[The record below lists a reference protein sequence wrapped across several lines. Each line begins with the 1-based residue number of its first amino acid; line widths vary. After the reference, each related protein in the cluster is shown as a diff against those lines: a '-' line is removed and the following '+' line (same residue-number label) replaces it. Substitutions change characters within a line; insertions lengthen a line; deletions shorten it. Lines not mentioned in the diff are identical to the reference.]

1 MARVLIA
8 AFVLTLPFAPAVRAD
23 DVEDKLTEA
32 KAAYEKAMG
41 EYKEDIGKW
50 FDKETEAARK
60 LTTGATEKV
69 RKLDEER
76 KTFEDK
82 RVLPARVP
90 VAIRSKSL
98 KAADALVKV
107 YMTAADGYTKAKRD
121 GDAHKLVTEMEDMVG
136 KGMESVDMMKRMLIG
151 TWGLK
156 SAAYTADLTFKADGT
171 VLQLNTKD
179 GSSGKPGA
187 DHKGVVVFDLPNQC
201 MVITWENKA
210 ITKLMLPLNKKKT
223 VAQSGNHPEWKIEVS
238 KK

>member
-8 AFVLTLPFAPAVRAD
+8 AFALAVSFAPAVRAD
-23 DVEDKLTEA
+23 DVEDKLVEA
-32 KAAYEKAMG
+32 KAAYEKAMA

-76 KTFEDK
+76 KTFEEK

-90 VAIRSKSL
+90 IATRSKSL

-151 TWGLK
+151 TWELK
-156 SAAYTADLTFKADGT
+156 SAAYTADLIFKADGT
-171 VLQLNTKD
+171 VLQSNTKS
-179 GSSGKPGA
+179 GGKPGT
-187 DHKGVVVFDLPNQC
+187 DHTGVIVFDLPNQC
-201 MVITWENKA
+201 MVISWNNKGV
-210 ITKLMLPLNKKKT
+210 TKLLLPLNKKKT
-223 VAQSGNHPEWKIEVS
+223 VAVSGNHPEWKIEVS